1 MKQKAL
7 GVFILICSCK
17 NIHHEPSV
25 NRWLMVFEK
34 LAAEKKYSA
43 ALNLADQYLLSIK
56 DLPDSTISYIRT
68 NAFLYDSAIR
78 WGINKYIAEKYY
90 QNIITKKDIVQY
102 DSTLGKY
109 LATAYYRTGNNHF
122 SLTEYNDT
130 TVSAW
135 ENYLLLKEKLQLIQ
149 LQREAYVNMR
159 LGIQYNIVGDIKKS
173 LKHYSLGADEYLLS
187 EDNDNYVACVNNK
200 AIAFNELKLFDSS
213 INNIKSCYKIPG
225 IAAGIKALQLAMLAD
240 AELQNGLL
248 KDSKQHIDEGLG
260 IINSIPSILYS
271 PDILD
276 RKSQIYFVKYK
287 IENAEN
293 NIDRSFQFL
302 KESAKMEQLQS
313 SGAANPRQFAKR
325 LLALGFRYKELR
337 QYDTA
342 SVFYHLALKK
352 ILNTVDSSSIFS
364 LPSPSQLYAE
374 NTIQEALDAKAS
386 AFQQLYLQ
394 KPDIK
399 YLSTAVQCYTLS
411 FEVERKLMQYFSYD
425 ESKLLML
432 KESRQRSQQA
442 IGICYQLYQLTKNK
456 EWAEKAFLFAEKN
469 KAFVLLESVKR
480 NLAANRSLQEDT
492 LYQRTQSLQLQLAYN
507 ERSMAATINDSA
519 RKKLAEQKNKL
530 ENDLLF
536 ANTALARQSTAY
548 KTAMEQEDS
557 ISTGIVSSFLPDKQ
571 TGLMEFFSSD
581 SGTYAFVINKDQ
593 AVQFIRYNSSLSATI
608 DSLLLYFQN
617 PTAITNKPVGYRQ
630 TAYKLYTDLGLDKMS
645 SNWQDL
651 IIIPDGKLSFVPFD
665 ALVTTAGTTIN
676 LQEVPWFINKCN
688 TVYGYSAGIL
698 LKQLHNREVNNKAI
712 AVFAPVFAHN
722 ENGQQSLINSRA
734 EAEEITANKNATVF
748 LAGRATLGNF
758 KDQFAKAGILHIATH
773 AYADTGSNS
782 NPKIEF
788 IDSSLLLNELYA
800 LHTNASLIVLS
811 ACETGIGQLNKS
823 EGPMSLARG
832 FYYAGAKNIITS
844 YWSVDD
850 KSTAVL
856 FSLFYKNI
864 SGQTSADALC
874 NAKKEFIKNVSASF
888 ASPYYWAGFVHF
900 GIPKKKEIHNY
911 WWWLLLLPGII
922 AFRYWIRRK

>member
-1 MKQKAL
+1 VQNLKADLFAMTGRIAFQENKLNESIRAYEIADSLKALNNSVDRYEAKILIELGKIFLIANKPDSAVLYFQKAL
-7 GVFILICSCK
+7 FDVLQ
-17 NIHHEPSV
+17 SV
-25 NRWLMVFEK
+25 N
-34 LAAEKKYSA
+34 
-43 ALNLADQYLLSIK
+43 
-56 DLPDSTISYIRT
+56 P
-68 NAFLYDSAIR
+68 
-78 WGINKYIAEKYY
+78 
-90 QNIITKKDIVQY
+90 
-102 DSTLGKY
+102 
-109 LATAYYRTGNNHF
+109 
-122 SLTEYNDT
+122 
-130 TVSAW
+130 
-135 ENYLLLKEKLQLIQ
+135 
-149 LQREAYVNMR
+149 
-159 LGIQYNIVGDIKKS
+159 
-173 LKHYSLGADEYLLS
+173 
-187 EDNDNYVACVNNK
+187 
-200 AIAFNELKLFDSS
+200 
-213 INNIKSCYKIPG
+213 NNIF
-225 IAAGIKALQLAMLAD
+225 ALPNTTQ
-240 AELQNGLL
+240 
-248 KDSKQHIDEGLG
+248 
-260 IINSIPSILYS
+260 LYS
-271 PDILD
+271 
-276 RKSQIYFVKYK
+276 
-287 IENAEN
+287 
-293 NIDRSFQFL
+293 
-302 KESAKMEQLQS
+302 
-313 SGAANPRQFAKR
+313 
-325 LLALGFRYKELR
+325 
-337 QYDTA
+337 
-342 SVFYHLALKK
+342 
-352 ILNTVDSSSIFS
+352 
-364 LPSPSQLYAE
+364 E
-374 NTIQEALDAKAS
+374 NTIQEALDAKAN
-386 AFQQLYLQ
+386 AFQLLYKQ

-399 YLSTAVQCYTLS
+399 YLTTAVQCYTLS

-432 KESRQRSQQA
+432 NESRQRSQQA
-442 IGICYQLYQLTKNK
+442 IGICYQLYRLTSNN
-456 EWAEKAFLFAEKN
+456 EWAEKAFQFAEKN

-507 ERSMAATINDSA
+507 ERSMAAPINDSA

-557 ISTGIVSSFLPDKQ
+557 ISTGIVSASLPDKQ

-593 AVQFIRYNSSLSATI
+593 PVQFIRYNSSLPATI

-617 PTAITNKPVGYRQ
+617 PTAITNKPVGYQQ

-645 SNWQDL
+645 SNWQNL

-665 ALVTTAGTTIN
+665 ALVTNSGTTVN
-676 LQEVPWFINKCN
+676 LLGVSWFINKCN

-698 LKQLHNREVNNKAI
+698 LKQLHNRELNNTAI
-712 AVFAPVFAHN
+712 AVFAPVFDHN
-722 ENGQQSLINSRA
+722 ENGQQPLINSRA
-734 EAEEITANKNATVF
+734 EAEGITANKNATVF
-748 LAGRATLGNF
+748 LAGEATLGNF

-832 FYYAGAKNIITS
+832 FYYAGAKNVITS

-864 SGQTSADALC
+864 SGHTSADALY
-874 NAKKEFIKNVSASF
+874 NAKKEFIKNASASF

-900 GIPKKKEIHNY
+900 GIPKKKELYNNY

-922 AFRYWIRRK
+922 AFRYWMRRK